1 MTKRN
6 AIASSL
12 EEPERASQEVISRCR
27 NEIENRGKATLR
39 RFLIPLFRSFYGLD
53 EVGEGF
59 QGPRS
64 GMVTIGKGSRIGRY
78 VYLGPR
84 FECHG
89 TVVIGDLCLISS
101 GCKIIGV
108 DHVFDRVGTP
118 TRLGVPTV
126 ARPVTV
132 LGMDVWIG
140 MRAIIMEGLRIGSGA
155 IVGAGALV
163 TRDVPPYAIVGG
175 VPAKIIGQR
184 FSLNDQLKHD
194 SIVRTTASCSDQ
206 GEELPS

>member
-6 AIASSL
+6 AIAL
-12 EEPERASQEVISRCR
+12 NVEEPERASEEVIDRCR
-27 NEIENRGKATLR
+27 HEIEGRGKAALR
-39 RFLIPLFRSFYGLD
+39 RLLIPLFRSIYRLG

-64 GMVTIGKGSRIGRY
+64 GMIKIGRGSRIGRY

-101 GCKIIGV
+101 GCKIIGI

-118 TRLGVPTV
+118 TRLGVPAGT
-126 ARPVTV
+126 RPVTV
-132 LGMDVWIG
+132 FGMDVWIG
-140 MRAIIMEGLRIGSGA
+140 MRSLIMEGLHIGSGA

-175 VPAKIIGQR
+175 VPAKIIGHR
-184 FSLNDQLKHD
+184 FCVDDQLMHE
-194 SIVRTTASCSDQ
+194 SIVRTSPSCTDPNGALDS
-206 GEELPS
+206 

>member
-1 MTKRN
+1 M
-6 AIASSL
+6 I
-12 EEPERASQEVISRCR
+12 
-27 NEIENRGKATLR
+27 
-39 RFLIPLFRSFYGLD
+39 IPLFRSVYRLH

-64 GMVTIGKGSRIGRY
+64 GMIKIGCGSRIGRY

-84 FECHG
+84 FEAHC

-101 GCKIIGV
+101 DCTIIGR
-108 DHVFDRVGTP
+108 DHVVDVVGTP

-126 ARPVTV
+126 KRPVTV
-132 LGMDVWIG
+132 FGMDVWVG
-140 MRAIIMEGLRIGSGA
+140 MRTLVMEGVRIGSGA

-175 VPAKIIGQR
+175 VPAKVIGNR
-184 FSLNDQLKHD
+184 FSAEEQAQHESAVRLK
-194 SIVRTTASCSDQ
+194 
-206 GEELPS
+206 